1 MKTAAREITVYS
13 SDGKNIIGA
22 LQRGEQTLV
31 LGEGDKGTVIA
42 YIIGLV
48 KAADAAALL
57 DGDAWEKQSSAAD
70 RLCAFV
76 AAQAE
81 NGSIYVLGAQGQTGS
96 QITEAWIKLREH
108 GKASNYNRAI
118 ALWKKR
124 LAAGCKNLCAFD
136 CSGLVVEHL
145 NDEGLLK
152 GDRTANGLFYDEC
165 RAIGKNELAA
175 GDLVF
180 KKYAASSRIYHV
192 GVYMGDGSVVHS
204 KGRDDGVIRESI
216 SKTGWNRFGRLKCF
230 GGSTGAAGYVRL
242 LKNTGRPYMSGA
254 DVMTVQAALL
264 DKGVNPGG
272 IDGVYGP
279 ATEAAVKAFQ
289 KANSL
294 EADGIVG
301 PKTWEKLAG

>member
-13 SDGKNIIGA
+13 RDGGNIIGA

-31 LGEGDKGTVIA
+31 LGDTDAGTVIA

-48 KAADAAALL
+48 KPADKAALL
-57 DGDAWEKQSSAAD
+57 DEDEWDKQSSAAD
-70 RLCAFV
+70 RLCGFV

-81 NGSIYVLGAQGQTGS
+81 NGSIYVLGAQGKTGS
-96 QITEAWIKLREH
+96 QITESWIKLREH
-108 GKASNYNRAI
+108 NKASNYNRAI

-124 LAAGCKNLCAFD
+124 LVAGYKTLSAYD
-136 CSGLVVEHL
+136 CSGLIVKHL
-145 NDEGLLK
+145 NDAGLLK
-152 GDRTANGLFYDEC
+152 GDCTANGLYYNEC

-180 KKYAASSRIYHV
+180 RKYAASSRIYHV

-216 SKTGWNRFGRLKCF
+216 GKTSWNRFGRLKCL
-230 GGSTGAAGYVRL
+230 GGAAETAGYYRL
-242 LKNTGRPYMSGA
+242 LKNTGKPYMSGA
-254 DVMTVQAALL
+254 DVMTAQAALL
-264 DKGVNPGG
+264 GKGYSPGG
-272 IDGVYGP
+272 IDGAYGP
-279 ATEAAVKAFQ
+279 ATEAAVRVFQ
-289 KANSL
+289 KATGL

-301 PKTWEKLAG
+301 PKTWEKLVG

>member
-1 MKTAAREITVYS
+1 MKTAAREIKVYS
-13 SDGKNIIGA
+13 RDGGIVIGA

-31 LGEGDKGTVIA
+31 LGETDAGTAIA

-48 KAADAAALL
+48 KPEDEAALL
-57 DGDAWEKQSSAAD
+57 DEDAWDKQSSAAD

-81 NGSIYVLGAQGQTGS
+81 NGSIYVLGAQGQTDS
-96 QITEAWIKLREH
+96 QITKSWIKLREH
-108 GKASNYNRAI
+108 NKASNYNRAI

-124 LAAGCKNLCAFD
+124 LATGYKNLCAYD
-136 CSGLVVEHL
+136 CSGLIVKHL
-145 NDEGLLK
+145 NDTGLLK
-152 GDRTANGLFYDEC
+152 GDRTANGLYYDEC

-180 KKYAASSRIYHV
+180 RKYATNSKVYHV

-216 SKTGWNRFGRLKCF
+216 GKTGWNRFGRLKCL
-230 GGSTGAAGYVRL
+230 GGSAGTAGYYRL
-242 LKNTGRPYMSGA
+242 LKNTGKPYMSGA
-254 DVMTVQAALL
+254 DVMAAQAALL
-264 DKGVNPGG
+264 KKGYNPGG
-272 IDGVYGP
+272 IDGAYGP
-279 ATEAAVKAFQ
+279 ASVAAVKAFQ
-289 KANSL
+289 KANGL

-301 PKTWEKLAG
+301 PKTWEKLVG

>member
-13 SDGKNIIGA
+13 TDGQNAIGA

-31 LGEGDKGTVIA
+31 LGESDKGTAIA

-48 KAADAAALL
+48 KTADAAALL
-57 DGDAWEKQSSAAD
+57 DGDAWDEQSSAAEA
-70 RLCAFV
+70 LCAF
-76 AAQAE
+76 AAVQAQ

-108 GKASNYNRAI
+108 NKASNYNRAI

-124 LAAGCKNLCAFD
+124 LAAGYRNLCAYD
-136 CSGLVVEHL
+136 CSGLVVKHL
-145 NDEGLLK
+145 MDAGLLK
-152 GDRTANGLFYDEC
+152 GDRTANGLYYDEC

-180 KKYAASSRIYHV
+180 KKYAASSRVYHV

-216 SKTGWNRFGRLKCF
+216 SKTGWNRFGRLKAF
-230 GGSTGAAGYVRL
+230 GGGTSGYVRL

-254 DVMTVQAALL
+254 DVMAVQAALL

-279 ATEAAVKAFQ
+279 ATEAAVKAYQ
-289 KANSL
+289 KANAL

-301 PKTWEKLAG
+301 PKTWVKLAG

>member
-13 SDGKNIIGA
+13 SDGSNKIGA
-22 LQRGEQTLV
+22 LQRGEQVLI
-31 LGEGDKGTVIA
+31 LGEADKGTVIA

-48 KAADAAALL
+48 ETADASALL
-57 DGDAWEKQSSAAD
+57 DEDEWDRQSSAVD
-70 RLCAFV
+70 KLCAFA

-96 QITEAWIKLREH
+96 QITEDWIKRREH
-108 GKASNYNRAI
+108 NVAANYNRAI

-124 LAAGCKNLCAFD
+124 LAAGYKSLHAYD
-136 CSGLVVEHL
+136 CSGLVVKHL
-145 NDEGLLK
+145 NDAGLMK

-180 KKYAASSRIYHV
+180 KKYATSSRIYHV
-192 GVYMGDGSVVHS
+192 GVYMGDGTVVHS
-204 KGRDDGVIRESI
+204 KGRDDGVIREGI
-216 SKTGWNRFGRLKCF
+216 GKTGWNRFGRLKCF
-230 GGSTGAAGYVRL
+230 SGGTAGYYRL
-242 LKNTGRPYMSGA
+242 LKNTGRPYMNGA
-254 DVMTVQAALL
+254 DVMAVQAALQN
-264 DKGVNPGG
+264 KGYNPGG

-279 ATEAAVKAFQ
+279 ATEAAVKAYQ
-289 KANSL
+289 KANAL

-301 PKTWEKLAG
+301 LKTWGKLVG

>member
-22 LQRGEQTLV
+22 LQRGEQTME
-31 LGEGDKGTVIA
+31 LGDTEAGTVIA
-42 YIIGLV
+42 YIVGLV
-48 KAADAAALL
+48 KAADASALL
-57 DGDAWEKQSSAAD
+57 DEDAWEKQSSAAD
-70 RLCAFV
+70 RFCAFA
-76 AAQAE
+76 AAQAD

-108 GKASNYNRAI
+108 KVASNYNRAI
-118 ALWKKR
+118 TLWKKR
-124 LAAGCKNLCAFD
+124 LAAGYKNLCAYD
-136 CSGLVVEHL
+136 CSGLIVKHL
-145 NDEGLLK
+145 MDEGLLK

-165 RAIGKNELAA
+165 RAISKNELAA

-180 KKYAASSRIYHV
+180 KKYAASSKVYHV

-216 SKTGWNRFGRLKCF
+216 GKTGWNRFGRLKCF
-230 GGSTGAAGYVRL
+230 GGSTGAAGYYRL

-289 KANSL
+289 KANAL

-301 PKTWEKLAG
+301 PKTWEKVAG